1 MKETEKRVT
10 QMHGRTRNRGA
21 IVAAAMLAALALIP
35 ASPAS
40 ASLVAPGSKCRGQQN
55 THASKAEQK
64 HAMLCLLNY
73 ARKHAH
79 AGHLKSNHKL
89 ERAAGRKAGD
99 VMHCGFSHE
108 ACGRPGDFYAH
119 QFGYTSSSSWAWGE
133 NLAWGQGKGGTARG
147 ILKQWLNSPPHRE
160 TMLRGEFEHAG
171 IGIRVGG
178 FNGHHKA
185 AVWVLELGCHGC

>member
-1 MKETEKRVT
+1 M
-10 QMHGRTRNRGA
+10 
-21 IVAAAMLAALALIP
+21 IVALAMLGALTLIP

-55 THASKAEQK
+55 THASKGDQK
-64 HAMLCLLNY
+64 HAMLCLINY
-73 ARKHAH
+73 AREHAH
-79 AGHLKSNHKL
+79 SGHLKPNHAL

-99 VMHCGFSHE
+99 VMRCGFSHE

-133 NLAWGQGKGGTARG
+133 NLAWGRGKGGTARS

-160 TMLRGEFEHAG
+160 TMLRGAFEDVG
-171 IGIRVGG
+171 IGLRT
-178 FNGHHKA
+178 GHFS
-185 AVWVLELGCHGC
+185 